1 MFTGIIE
8 CQGIIKTITE
18 TGSNKTFWIKSTVS
32 PKLKINQSISHDG
45 VCLTVEEVKKNRHRV
60 TAIEETLKKTTL
72 GNWQPGQP
80 VNIERCLK
88 LNARLDGHF
97 VQGHI
102 DATGLCI
109 EKYEKEGSYEFRIR
123 FPEGFV
129 GSIIEKGSIAI
140 NGISLTAFNVSHNSF
155 DVAVIPYTFEN
166 TTIKHLE
173 PGNTVNLEFDMIGK
187 YIHRKLSLEKY
198 S

>member
-8 CQGIIKTITE
+8 CQGIIKKITE
-18 TGSNKTFWIKSTVS
+18 NGTNKTFWIKSAVS
-32 PKLKINQSISHDG
+32 SKLKINQSISHDG

-72 GNWQPGQP
+72 GNWQPGHI

-88 LNARLDGHF
+88 LNARLDGHI
-97 VQGHI
+97 VQGHV

-109 EKYEKEGSYEFRIR
+109 DKNKKEGSHEFRIR
-123 FPEGFV
+123 FPEGFA
-129 GSIIEKGSIAI
+129 GSIIEKGSIAV
-140 NGISLTAFNVSHNSF
+140 NGVSLTAFNVSHKSF

-166 TTIKHLE
+166 TNIRHLE
-173 PGNTVNLEFDMIGK
+173 PGITVNLEFDMVGK
-187 YIHRKLSLEKY
+187 YIHRKLSLIKQ
-198 S
+198 

>member
-8 CQGIIKTITE
+8 CQGIIKKIAE
-18 TGSNKTFWIKSTVS
+18 TGSNKTFWIKSVVS

-72 GNWQPGQP
+72 GNWQPGQII
-80 VNIERCLK
+80 NIERCLK
-88 LNARLDGHF
+88 LNAHLDGHF

-109 EKYEKEGSYEFRIR
+109 DKSEKEGSFEFRIR
-123 FPEGFV
+123 FPEGFA

-140 NGISLTAFNVSHNSF
+140 NGVSLTAFNVSQNSF

-166 TTIKHLE
+166 TNIKFLD
-173 PGNTVNLEFDMIGK
+173 PGSIVNLEFDMVGK
-187 YIHRKLSLEKY
+187 YIHRKLSLSK
-198 S
+198 